1 MPLKLSAKKLFE
13 MAPLRLVLAALVALL
28 LTVPLVRAEARAE
41 QRDEAPVRD
50 FHSRDPHF
58 IYELKFGLLGHDQNT
73 LLNQH
78 RREKHIGLDFNAD
91 VTFAAAYHV
100 PYFGGVIRPAM
111 GGTLSAI
118 GTNLAYVDAR
128 YRIDGPFSYYLP
140 REVFVMVGLG
150 GAFHNG
156 NEKFEASDR
165 KAFGSRVLFHVPV
178 EIGWQFNHH
187 HSIALYYEH
196 IGNAGLAAVN
206 EGMANLGV
214 RWGYRF

>member
-1 MPLKLSAKKLFE
+1 MSLRLSAKNLFE
-13 MAPLRLVLAALVALL
+13 RAPLRLVLAAAVALL
-28 LTVPLVRAEARAE
+28 LTVPLARAGD
-41 QRDEAPVRD
+41 RAADGDERPVRD

-58 IYELKFGLLGHDQNT
+58 IHELKLGLLGHDT
-73 LLNQH
+73 GPFTG
-78 RREKHIGLDFNAD
+78 RRENRLGLDFNAD

-100 PYFGGVIRPAM
+100 PYFGGVIRPAV

-118 GTNLAYVDAR
+118 GTNLAYADAR

-150 GAFHNG
+150 AAFHNG
-156 NEKFEASDR
+156 NETRQADDR
-165 KAFGSRVLFHVPV
+165 KAFGSRMLFHIPA

-187 HSIALYYEH
+187 HSIALYWEH
-196 IGNAGLAAVN
+196 VGNGGHASPN
-206 EGMANLGV
+206 EGMDNLGV